1 MNAPTLLR
9 DPFMPQPMAG
19 RGFGVVLTLLALG
32 LLLLALTLAV
42 NWRVS
47 TPSLVEAEL
56 WAAIPRAAPQADAQP
71 APPPPVEPPRQVV
84 KPPEP
89 RVEPQPSRAEQDAQ
103 IATEKAK
110 REKEREEIEKKRK
123 EEEKKLAEK
132 KAELERREKAEKDTK
147 QKEKDAQLARE
158 EAQRKQNLDR
168 ILNNANKESSSG
180 GPTSGDPGADYRG
193 QIQKYIRD
201 NVSFPPNAEVGTSAE
216 VRIFLTPAGRV
227 LNQQIIR
234 SSGNPAF
241 DSAVLRDIQK
251 SEKLPTPRNG
261 PAPSPMDVVVTK

>member
-1 MNAPTLLR
+1 MQR
-9 DPFMPQPMAG
+9 DLFMPQPLAG
-19 RGFGVVLTLLALG
+19 RGLGVALALLAHG

-47 TPSLVEAEL
+47 TPSPIEAEL
-56 WAAIPRAAPQADAQP
+56 WAEIPRAAPP
-71 APPPPVEPPRQVV
+71 VVVRPPPPVEPEKPVL

-89 RVEPQPSRAEQDAQ
+89 RNETKPPRAVPDAQ
-103 IATEKAK
+103 IAIEKAK

-132 KAELERREKAEKDTK
+132 KADLERK
-147 QKEKDAQLARE
+147 QKEKEAQLARE
-158 EAQRKQNLDR
+158 EAQRKK
-168 ILNNANKESSSG
+168 ILEGIVNDANKQSSSG

-216 VRIFLTPAGRV
+216 VRIFLTPTGRV

-234 SSGNPAF
+234 SSGNSAF
-241 DSAVLRDIQK
+241 DSAVLRDVQK
-251 SEKLPTPRNG
+251 SEKLPTPRTG